1 MYVANRGTK
10 PGLMQG
16 DETIMGRARR
26 TLLSLAVA
34 LLAVLTSAPARSQHY
49 PAKPIRIIVPLAA
62 GGLADT
68 LARIVA
74 QRLGEAAGQTVVVD
88 NRPGGAGA
96 IGAEA
101 AARASADGYTLFI
114 LAACCGH
121 IGFPLS

>member
-74 QRLGEAAGQTVVVD
+74 QRLGEAVGQTVVVD

-96 IGAEA
+96 IGRSCGKSVGRRLYAVHTCRLL
-101 AARASADGYTLFI
+101 RAYRISA
-114 LAACCGH
+114 
-121 IGFPLS
+121 